1 MAAGLLADLRHAVR
15 ALARRPA
22 FSALVV
28 LTLGL
33 GTGANAAIFSA
44 VDSLLLRQPPFRDPD
59 ALVRITAVRGAEGG
73 GTLSTPELDDL
84 LALPQI
90 ADAAMYTDQGMYNA
104 SGFGTPEELPAT
116 ITTHNLFRVLGVEPL
131 IGATFPAALD
141 RSRGFGLVISHGL
154 WVRKFGRDPN
164 VVGRTMTLDG
174 APGYTIHGVMPE
186 GFNFPSHADLFRSS
200 GISANPDYYR
210 NRAMRDRF
218 VVARLRPGV
227 APGEAAAAIDTLARR
242 LEREF
247 PLTSAGVRYQVTP
260 LREMYSG
267 QVRPYVLLLFAA
279 VTLVLAVACVNIA
292 NLLLSRAIARERET
306 AVRAALGA
314 SRWRLVRP
322 LLAESLVYA
331 VLGAAVGAVLAVGG
345 TRLLTRLVPVQLPP
359 WMTVEADWRV
369 GLFLVAITVVT
380 AVAATALPA
389 LRASAADPHAS
400 LKESTRGSSSGRAQR
415 AVRATL
421 VAAEMALALVLLV
434 GASLLL
440 QSVWRL
446 HQVDLGYRTD
456 SRLTFRVELG
466 WAAYGTVE
474 KTLAFNR
481 EMVDRLRELPG
492 VLGVT
497 YDNNLPLSG
506 KPRDPY
512 AVRVAGQGPDEE
524 AANPFVHSHL
534 VGPDYFPVMGIPIVR
549 GRALDDRDREGTE
562 RVVVVSQRLAERFW
576 PGRDPIGQRLQDQDT
591 TRPDQWRVVVGVAGP
606 VLHHE
611 LDGEP
616 GFDAYMPAA
625 QERTNGPYFVVHTA
639 GDPMA
644 VAQAATRLVGAIDPN
659 QSFLDVLSYDTR
671 VANRIWQRR
680 LAGVLFGAFAA
691 LAIVLA
697 AVGLYGVMSYVIS
710 QQTRE
715 MGVRL
720 ALGATEGGVVRHVLA
735 HGLAMAGGGAVVGL
749 ALAAVLARLMTG
761 VLFGVGAADPLTFVA
776 VPSALLGIAAL
787 ACYGPAR
794 RAARVDPVVALRAE

>member
-1 MAAGLLADLRHAVR
+1 MSAGLVADLHHAVR
-15 ALARRPA
+15 SLARRPG
-22 FSALVV
+22 FSALVI

-44 VDSLLLRQPPFRDPD
+44 VDSLLLRQPPFTNPD
-59 ALVRITAVRGAEGG
+59 ELVRITAVRGAEGG

-131 IGATFPAALD
+131 VGSTFPAVLD

-186 GFNFPSHADLFRSS
+186 GFNFPSHSDLFRSS

-218 VVARLRPGV
+218 VLARLRPGV
-227 APGEAAAAIDTLARR
+227 AVGEATAAIDTLARR

-247 PLTSAGVRYQVTP
+247 PVTNAGVRYQVTP

-279 VTLVLAVACVNIA
+279 VTLVLAVACVNVA

-331 VLGAAVGAVLAVGG
+331 TLGAGVGAVLAVGG

-359 WMTVEADWRV
+359 WMAVEADWRV
-369 GLFLVAITVVT
+369 GLFLVAITLVT
-380 AVAATALPA
+380 AVAATAIPA
-389 LRASAADPHAS
+389 LRASAAGPHAS
-400 LKESTRGSSSGRAQR
+400 LKEGTRGSSSGRGQR
-415 AVRATL
+415 AVRAAL

-446 HQVDLGYRTD
+446 HTVDLGYRTD
-456 SRLTFRVELG
+456 STLTFRVELG

-481 EMVDRLRELPG
+481 EMVDRLRTLPD
-492 VLGVT
+492 VVGVT
-497 YDNNLPLSG
+497 YDTNLPISG

-512 AVRVAGQGPDEE
+512 AIRAAGQSTDEA
-524 AANPFVHSHL
+524 AANPFVHGHL
-534 VGPDYFPVMGIPIVR
+534 IGPDYFAVMGIPIVR
-549 GRALDDRDREGTE
+549 GRAVDDRDRLDTE
-562 RVVVVSQRLAERFW
+562 PTVVVSERLAERLW
-576 PGRDPIGQRLQDQDT
+576 PGRDPIGQRLQELDT
-591 TRPDQWRVVVGVAGP
+591 ARPEAWRVVVGVAAP

-611 LDGEP
+611 LDAEP

-625 QERTNGPYFVVHTA
+625 QERTNGPYFVVRTA
-639 GDPMA
+639 GDPMT
-644 VAQAATRLVGAIDPN
+644 VAAAATRFVGAIDPN

-680 LAGVLFGAFAA
+680 LAGVLFGAFAV
-691 LAIVLA
+691 LAIALA
-697 AVGLYGVMSYVIS
+697 AVGLYGVMSYVIG

-720 ALGATEGGVVRHVLA
+720 ALGATEGGVVRHVLT
-735 HGLAMAGGGAVVGL
+735 HGLTMAAAGAVAGL
-749 ALAAVLARLMTG
+749 VLAAGLARLMRG
-761 VLFGVGAADPLTFVA
+761 VLFGVGAGDPLTFVA
-776 VPSALLGIAAL
+776 VPCVLLAIAAL

-794 RAARVDPVVALRAE
+794 RASRVDPVVALRAE